1 MPRRFNKKTATT
13 FNVVHR
19 AHDDA
24 RFYDDEASEH
34 VLVPQ
39 STKKKVVTTTELE
52 KKLANT
58 NIRDNEGLAA
68 QYGITYDDSKYDYM
82 QHLKPMGNPDGV
94 FVGAKQSQPKQLIED
109 LFKDQLPSKE
119 TRKVARDLNQNIPDE
134 LQGFNPNLDPRL
146 REVLEALDDEAYI
159 EEEDEGGDEDIF
171 NSLLQSGEVEDEEE
185 FYEEAD
191 DYDDE
196 WDLDNYEEEYDAKY
210 NLDTPEGVNLNWQRD
225 FMQFKKDNKNKH
237 NDWDSIPTT
246 NSITS

>member
-1 MPRRFNKKTATT
+1 
-13 FNVVHR
+13 
-19 AHDDA
+19 
-24 RFYDDEASEH
+24 
-34 VLVPQ
+34 
-39 STKKKVVTTTELE
+39 
-52 KKLANT
+52 
-58 NIRDNEGLAA
+58 
-68 QYGITYDDSKYDYM
+68 
-82 QHLKPMGNPDGV
+82 MGNPDGV

-210 NLDTPEGVNLNWQRD
+210 NLDTPEGVNLNWQRILCNS
-225 FMQFKKDNKNKH
+225 KR
-237 NDWDSIPTT
+237 TT
-246 NSITS
+246 KQTQRLGF